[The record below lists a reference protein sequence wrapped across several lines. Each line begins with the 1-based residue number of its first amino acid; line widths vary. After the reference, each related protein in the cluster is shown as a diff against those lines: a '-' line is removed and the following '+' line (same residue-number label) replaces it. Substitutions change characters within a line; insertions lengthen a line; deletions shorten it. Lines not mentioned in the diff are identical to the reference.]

1 MFISF
6 SNNKNLSSR
15 GLDDDDDDDDD
26 GDGDDYKNQTES
38 YSLSQNVTYVNVFV
52 LKCILPYILNIYRQ
66 INHRKFNN
74 CKSVLT
80 IKW

>member
-15 GLDDDDDDDDD
+15 GLDDDDDDD

-38 YSLSQNVTYVNVFV
+38 YSLSQNVTCVNVFV
-52 LKCILPYILNIYRQ
+52 LKCILPYILNI
-66 INHRKFNN
+66 
-74 CKSVLT
+74 
-80 IKW
+80 